1 MKSHHWLL
9 NLRTGKQPQS
19 LKGPVPASQ
28 GLVFL
33 LQKAEGLERAR
44 APLGS
49 EGRALKGCGLQ
60 GHDGCPQKAG
70 ARTAGL
76 TNAHYILCYSLAT
89 PLGLSPQV
97 TPRTRAS
104 PGGVLRSLVG
114 CSCGAA
120 TAPLSPAW
128 PAPWRHRLAE
138 SGTDALLSSLSSSP
152 DHGGAQL
159 HLLPWAR
166 GVRGTKT
173 LGTTPTT

>member
-9 NLRTGKQPQS
+9 SLRTGKQPQS
-19 LKGPVPASQ
+19 PKGPVPASQ

-33 LQKAEGLERAR
+33 LQKADWPEPAR

-60 GHDGCPQKAG
+60 GHAGCPQKAG

-76 TNAHYILCYSLAT
+76 TNAHILCYSLAT
-89 PLGLSPQV
+89 TLGLSSQV
-97 TPRTRAS
+97 TPRTSAS

-114 CSCGAA
+114 CSCRAETA
-120 TAPLSPAW
+120 TLSPAW